1 MALLFEKIVIS
12 MKVKKNNLEK
22 RIEKV
27 ILN

>member
-1 MALLFEKIVIS
+1 MPLLFEKTAIS